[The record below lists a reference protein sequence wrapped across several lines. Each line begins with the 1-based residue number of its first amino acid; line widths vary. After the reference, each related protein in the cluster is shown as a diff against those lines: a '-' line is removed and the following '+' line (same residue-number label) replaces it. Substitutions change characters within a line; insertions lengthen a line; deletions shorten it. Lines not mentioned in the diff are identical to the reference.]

1 LKAATSLDK
10 VEPANRVNNKARTRL
25 ALAEAAVRL
34 FREKGYTATTVDDIA
49 AAAGCS
55 ARTFFRYFATKEDVL
70 FLNIRQIQDQFRDF
84 LTRPLPDVSCWE
96 QIRLGIVIG
105 IRNVADPSPEV
116 EEYSIR
122 SWLYEP
128 AISGRFHQFVA
139 EMENTMATALAAER
153 GVHADRDLDVQLAAR
168 AATAIYMAAF
178 HVHVQTGGDLVSLV
192 NDGFKVFGKGI
203 GAPPKVLRTRGG
215 AAKG

>member
-1 LKAATSLDK
+1 
-10 VEPANRVNNKARTRL
+10 VEPAGRENSKARTRL

-70 FLNIRQIQDQFRDF
+70 FLNIREIQDEFRDF
-84 LTRPLPDVSCWE
+84 LSQPLPDVTCWE

-105 IRNVADPSPEV
+105 VRNVADPSPEV

-128 AISGRFHQFVA
+128 AISGRFHQFVV
-139 EMENTMATALAAER
+139 EMENTMARALAAER
-153 GVHADRDLDVQLAAR
+153 GVDADRDLEVQLAAQ
-168 AATAIYMAAF
+168 AATAIYTAAF
-178 HVHVQTGGDLVSLV
+178 HVHVHTGRDLVGLV
-192 NDGFKVFGKGI
+192 NDGFKRFGAGI
-203 GAPPKVLRTRGG
+203 GPPPPTKTVRARGG
-215 AAKG
+215 GAKG

>member
-1 LKAATSLDK
+1 VAGSLEV
-10 VEPANRVNNKARTRL
+10 VEPAGRENNRARTRL
-25 ALAEAAVRL
+25 AMAEAAVRL
-34 FREKGYTATTVDDIA
+34 FREKGYIATTVDDIA
-49 AAAGCS
+49 AAVGCS

-70 FLNIRQIQDQFRDF
+70 FLNIRKIQDEFRDF
-84 LTRPLPDVSCWE
+84 LSQPLPDVTCWE

-105 IRNVADPSPEV
+105 VRNVADPSPEV

-139 EMENTMATALAAER
+139 EMEHTMARALAAER
-153 GVHADRDLDVQLAAR
+153 GVDADRDLEVQLAAQ

-178 HVHVQTGGDLVSLV
+178 HVHVHTGRDLVDLV
-192 NDGFKVFGKGI
+192 DEGFKRFGAGI
-203 GAPPKVLRTRGG
+203 GPRPKRVRS
-215 AAKG
+215 

>member
-1 LKAATSLDK
+1 M
-10 VEPANRVNNKARTRL
+10 
-25 ALAEAAVRL
+25 AETAVRL

-49 AAAGCS
+49 AAVGCS

-70 FLNIRQIQDQFRDF
+70 FLNIREIQDQFRDF
-84 LTRPLPDVSCWE
+84 LSQPLPDVSCWE

-105 IRNVADPSPEV
+105 VRNVTDPSREV
-116 EEYSIR
+116 EKYSIR

-139 EMENTMATALAAER
+139 EMENTMARALAAER
-153 GVHADRDLDVQLAAR
+153 GVDPDDDLEVQLAAR
-168 AATAIYMAAF
+168 AATAIYMSAF
-178 HVHVQTGGDLVSLV
+178 HVHVHTGRDMVDLV
-192 NDGFKVFGKGI
+192 DEGFKRFGAGI
-203 GAPPKVLRTRGG
+203 GAPLKTKTLRARGG